1 MLVFNEFV
9 NFYAG
14 KGAIVH
20 RKNIITATAIALSL
34 ALSIGCQSKSGQEG
48 KTDQQKGGQTLAEVN
63 GGAITT
69 TDFKK
74 EVETL
79 PPYLRPMAETPEGK
93 KELLDTMIIREII
106 MQQAQKDGLDKS
118 QEVTDKLQELKKRV
132 IVEAFLKK
140 KVETQTTISDADL
153 QKFYDQNKDK
163 LKTSDQVRASHILV
177 KSETEAQDILGQI
190 KKGGIFEQL
199 AAKYSIDA
207 AKTKG
212 GDLGWFGKGSM
223 IPEFEKVAFAMKE
236 GEISGI
242 VKTQFG
248 YHIIKLTGKRSAGI
262 PPFADVKEQ
271 IKAKLLPEKQQEV
284 FQKLKDEL
292 KKSAKYSIKEDVL
305 KGIDTKPAAAQ
316 AVPGVAKEK

>member
-9 NFYAG
+9 NFHAE

-20 RKNIITATAIALSL
+20 TKNIFAATAIALSL
-34 ALSIGCQSKSGQEG
+34 ALCIGCQSKSAQEG
-48 KTDQQKGGQTLAEVN
+48 KDQPKGGQTLAEVN
-63 GGAITT
+63 GGVITT
-69 TDFKK
+69 ADFKK

-106 MQQAQKDGLDKS
+106 MQQAKKDGLDKS
-118 QEVTDKLQELKKRV
+118 KEVTDKLEELKKRV

-140 KVETQTTISDADL
+140 KVETQTAITDADL

-163 LKTSDQVRASHILV
+163 LKTGEQVRASHILV
-177 KSETEAQDILGQI
+177 KSEAEAQDILGQV
-190 KKGGIFEQL
+190 KKGGNFEQL
-199 AAKYSIDA
+199 ASKYSIDA
-207 AKTKG
+207 AKAKG

-223 IPEFEKVAFAMKE
+223 IPEFEKVAFGMKE

-248 YHIIKLTGKRSAGI
+248 YHIIKLTGKRPAGI
-262 PPFADVKEQ
+262 PPFAEVKEQ
-271 IKAKLLPEKQQEV
+271 LKAKLLPEKQQEV

-316 AVPGVAKEK
+316 AAPGEAKEK